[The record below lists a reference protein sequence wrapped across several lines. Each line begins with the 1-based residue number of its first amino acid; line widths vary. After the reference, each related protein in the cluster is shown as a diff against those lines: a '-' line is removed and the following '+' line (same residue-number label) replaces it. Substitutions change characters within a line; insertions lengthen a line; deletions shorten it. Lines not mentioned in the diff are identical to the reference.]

1 MRVRLGAGLVAAAFL
16 SAGIALATAPSAR
29 AAAVGGVTFAS
40 TSYVEG
46 DTAATWTVGFTPSGT
61 GALSSGNAV
70 VATLPSGFDVSAASA
85 AFGAGFT
92 GCGAATTV
100 VNGQNVIVQLGP
112 GCALGAGVPATVTIT
127 GISPQATQYAK
138 LGFSVT
144 TYADTIFTTPIDG
157 SGGHP
162 PTFIEIFN
170 SVTYSA
176 LTSGG
181 SPTTGGGAPSDPGS
195 PYSSGAT
202 VTVLGNAGSLALA
215 GDTFAG
221 WCTVDSATDAT
232 CVGGTHYDPGD
243 TFTIAGNVSLYSQWT
258 PAPPP
263 PTFSVTYDGNG
274 ATGGTVPVDAT
285 AYPLGSAATVRANV
299 GSLVMSGYAFGGW
312 NTLANGT
319 GASFAGTGSETFP
332 VLANV
337 TFYAQWTQTP
347 APSPSPPPPPTCNPG
362 TYLRDN
368 SCVNADPGYFVSG
381 TRATSETPCAAGTYA
396 AKAAS
401 TSCPAAQAGYFVSA
415 GQTAET
421 PCAADTFSVQTGS
434 TSCAPCPSGGT
445 TLGKTGQTI
454 CAVTLT
460 IEGGSKRTISVNAEK
475 GQRIVVDLPTG
486 GRVTVTRTSKG
497 GKATTVCT
505 ITVPS
510 SGTGFCALDED
521 EVPVGSYQLKASYAG
536 AANVGNAAASQTLVI
551 RTGSSTAISLTAS
564 NLTPAVGKGQDE
576 TFTVKVTGNGAK
588 AGTSIDVTDGRGG
601 PTLCSVTL
609 DSKGLGHC
617 TPAASKLTV
626 GSHSVA
632 VILGKA
638 SSTAEIAVAV
648 DVVGNQSMIDL
659 YNEIFGSPAVLPPG
673 GEVTLTCGAA
683 EGDLGK
689 AWGSGPYTLDSAVC
703 AAAANAGVISPTSGG
718 TFVVKIVIDVTA
730 PAAERTSSYGGST
743 YNGVTTLSWAASYP
757 IKFYVLG
764 ATNPN
769 SLG

>member
-1 MRVRLGAGLVAAAFL
+1 MRARLGAGLAAAAFL
-16 SAGIALATAPSAR
+16 SAGVALTTAPIAR
-29 AAAVGGVTFAS
+29 AAAVGGVTFTS

-61 GALSSGNAV
+61 GALSSGNTV
-70 VATLPSGFDVSAASA
+70 VATFPTGFDVSAASA
-85 AFGAGFT
+85 AFGTGFT

-100 VNGQNVIVQLGP
+100 VSGQNVFVQLGP

-138 LGFSVT
+138 LGFTVT
-144 TYADTIFTTPIDG
+144 TYADATFTTPIDG

-162 PTFIEIFN
+162 ATFIEIFN

-176 LTSGG
+176 STSGG

-202 VTVLGNAGSLALA
+202 VTVLGNTGSLALA
-215 GDTFAG
+215 SDTFAG
-221 WCTVDSATDAT
+221 WCTVDTATDAT
-232 CVGGTHYDPGD
+232 CGGTHYDPGD
-243 TFTIAGNVSLYSQWT
+243 TFTIAGNVTLYSQWT

-274 ATGGTVPVDAT
+274 ATGGTVPVDST
-285 AYPLGSAATVRANV
+285 AYPSGSAATVRANV
-299 GSLVMSGYAFGGW
+299 GALVRSGYTFGGW

-332 VLANV
+332 ILVNV

-347 APSPSPPPPPTCNPG
+347 APSPPPPPTCKPG
-362 TYLRDN
+362 TYLKDN

-381 TRATSETPCAAGTYA
+381 TGATSETRCAAGTYA
-396 AKAAS
+396 ANAAS
-401 TSCPAAQAGYFVSA
+401 TSCSAAEAGFFVSA

-421 PCAADTFSVQTGS
+421 PCAADTFSATTGS
-434 TSCAPCPSGGT
+434 TSCAPCPSGAT
-445 TLGKTGQTI
+445 TLGTSGQTI

-460 IEGGSKRTISVNAEK
+460 IEGGSKRTISLDAEK

-486 GRVTVTRTSKG
+486 GNVTVTRTSKR
-497 GKATTVCT
+497 GKVTAVCT
-505 ITVPS
+505 IAVPP
-510 SGTGFCALDED
+510 SGSGFCTLDED
-521 EVPVGSYQLKASYAG
+521 EVPVGSYQLNASYAG
-536 AANVGNAAASQTLVI
+536 AANVGKAADSQRLVI
-551 RTGSSTAISLTAS
+551 GAGSSTAISLTAS
-564 NLTPAVGKGQDE
+564 DPTPALGEEKNE

-588 AGTSIDVTDGRGG
+588 AGTSIDVTDGSGG

-609 DSKGLGHC
+609 NSKGLGHC
-617 TPAASKLTV
+617 TPAASKLTA

-632 VILGKA
+632 VVLGKA

-648 DVVGNQSMIDL
+648 EAVGTQTVFDL
-659 YNEIFGSPAVLPPG
+659 YDKIFGSPPVLPSG
-673 GEVTLTCGAA
+673 GKVTVKCGAA
-683 EGDLGK
+683 QGDLGK
-689 AWGSGPYTLDSAVC
+689 AWGSGPYTLDSSVC
-703 AAAANAGVISPTSGG
+703 AAAANAGVISSTSGG
-718 TFVVKIVIDVTA
+718 TFVIKIVIDIT
-730 PAAERTSSYGGST
+730 AAERTSSYEGST
-743 YNGVTTLSWAASYP
+743 YNGVTTLSWPASYP

-764 ATNPN
+764 ATNPH